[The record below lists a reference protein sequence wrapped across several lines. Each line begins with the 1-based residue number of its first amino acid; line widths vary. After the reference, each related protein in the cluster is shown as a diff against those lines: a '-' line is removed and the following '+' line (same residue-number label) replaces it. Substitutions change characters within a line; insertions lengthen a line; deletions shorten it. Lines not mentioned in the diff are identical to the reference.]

1 MGKMIAIFLHMITKL
16 TQNNWIVAATLA
28 FFLTMSPAVADE
40 AELDALFERLQ
51 QDVLP
56 EHEEIESKIWKIWSS
71 SGSDSIDLLLSR
83 GRKALDDEDL
93 VAAIEHFT
101 AVIDHAPDFAEG
113 YNMRATAYYL
123 SGMIGPSL
131 ADVEITLALNP
142 RHYGALSGLG
152 TMLVE
157 MGREK
162 EALKAYRAAQA
173 LNPHRKDVI
182 EAVATLQARVGERDI

>member
-162 EALKAYRAAQA
+162 EALKAYQAAQA